1 MASGE
6 NKVSQATAQ
15 QSDVAHCR
23 EWGTERAPSWAKAS
37 LEAWQIFVRE
47 DTRAEEPE
55 GLACNRVREGLGV
68 LWTRGKE
75 TLAVYQPL
83 LAVLDP

>member
-1 MASGE
+1 MWPIAGNGGLSE
-6 NKVSQATAQ
+6 HQA
-15 QSDVAHCR
+15 
-23 EWGTERAPSWAKAS
+23 GAKAS
-37 LEAWQIFVRE
+37 LEGWQIFGRR